1 MKNKLRTLLA
11 RRAALA
17 LLLAVVALPA
27 LAQSGLTVHDV
38 ARIRAVTQV
47 ALSPEGTRVA
57 YVLSVPRE
65 PWKGE
70 EDGEAWAE
78 LHVVGLDR
86 VSRPFVSGKVNVRDA
101 AWTPDGKS
109 IAFLAKRGA
118 DKTRSLYFI
127 LADGGEARRVLTHDT
142 DISAYSFSPD
152 GKSVAFLAE
161 EAESKE
167 SKELKEKGFKQKV
180 FEEELKFVRVWIA
193 DLGDEKAKP
202 RKLEHEGSASELHW
216 APVGNLLAV
225 ALAPTPLVDDDLMA
239 RRVRVVV
246 ADSGKV
252 AALARIENPGKLGAV
267 AWSPDGKN
275 LAIISAADLNDPA
288 AGRLMVVP
296 FSPVHPLP
304 PGDIDITA
312 KPRDLLPGY
321 EGHVSD
327 VAWQNADII
336 MYLGDEGVQTSFN
349 EIKRDGSG
357 QHVIVRVN
365 GPEGRLP
372 EEKPVVT
379 AFSLSRDGQA
389 AAFLAQRPSHP
400 PEVYFMKHG
409 DPGPRRLTD
418 SNPWL
423 AEKKLAP
430 QEVIEYKARDAL
442 RIQGLLIRPL
452 NEEKAK
458 RYPLILVVHGG
469 PEAHYRNGWL
479 TNYGAPGQVAAAQGY
494 AVFYP
499 NYRASTGRG
508 VAFSKLDHGDPAGK
522 EFDDLVDGVDYL
534 VGAGLV
540 DKARVGVTGGSYGG
554 FATAWLTT
562 FYSEFFAAGVM
573 LFGISDLIS
582 KEGTTDIPNEN
593 YDVHYLK
600 HVWDDWEF
608 FRERSPIYYAG
619 QSKTPLLIAHGEAD
633 TRVHPVQSLE
643 MYRYRKLRSAAPT
656 RQVWYPGE
664 PHGFRRAASR
674 LDFNL
679 RMMQWFE
686 RCGLPVRM

>member
-1 MKNKLRTLLA
+1 MKTKLRTILVCC
-11 RRAALA
+11 AALSV
-17 LLLAVVALPA
+17 LLIALPA
-27 LAQSGLTVHDV
+27 LAQLTVHDV
-38 ARIRAVTQV
+38 ARIRTVTQV
-47 ALSPEGTRVA
+47 AMSPDGTRVA

-65 PWKGE
+65 PWKGD

-86 VSRPFVSGKVNVRDA
+86 VSRPFVGGKVNVRDV

-109 IAFLAKRGA
+109 IAFLAKRGG
-118 DKTRSLYFI
+118 DKTRSLYLI
-127 LADGGEARRVLTHDT
+127 AADGGEARRALAHDT

-152 GKSVAFLAE
+152 GKRVAFLAE

-180 FEEELKFVRVWIA
+180 FEEELKFVRVWVA
-193 DLGDEKAKP
+193 ELGDEKAKP
-202 RKLEHEGSASELHW
+202 RKLELEGSASELHW
-216 APVGNLLAV
+216 APTGNLLAV

-239 RRVRVVV
+239 RKVHVVD

-252 AALARIENPGKLGAV
+252 VARIENPGKLGSV
-267 AWSPDGKN
+267 AWSPDAKN
-275 LAIISAADLNDPA
+275 LAIISAADINDPA
-288 AGRLMVVP
+288 AGRLIVAP
-296 FSPVHPLP
+296 ATGGPL
-304 PGDIDITA
+304 
-312 KPRDLLPGY
+312 RDLLPGVEY
-321 EGHVSD
+321 D
-327 VAWQNADII
+327 VASVTWQDADTL
-336 MYLGDEGVQTSFN
+336 MYLGDEGVQTTFN
-349 EIKRDGSG
+349 EIKRDGTG
-357 QHVIVRVN
+357 QHVIIRPN

-372 EEKPVVT
+372 EEKPVLT

-389 AAFLAQRPSHP
+389 AAFLAQRPGHP

-423 AEKKLAP
+423 EERKLAP
-430 QEVIEYKARDAL
+430 QEVVEYKARDGL
-442 RIQGLLIRPL
+442 RVQGLLIRPL
-452 NEEKAK
+452 NEEIGKA
-458 RYPLILVVHGG
+458 YPLIVSVHGG

-479 TNYGAPGQVAAAQGY
+479 TNYGAPGQVAASQGY

-508 VAFSKLDHGDPAGK
+508 VTFSKLDHGDPAGK
-522 EFDDLVDGVDYL
+522 EFDDLVDGVDHL
-534 VGAGLV
+534 ISSGLV

-562 FYSEFFAAGVM
+562 FYSERFAAGVM

-593 YDVHYLK
+593 YLVHYLK

-608 FRERSPIYYAG
+608 FRQRSPILHAAK
-619 QSKTPLLIAHGEAD
+619 SKTPLLIAHGESD

-643 MYRYRKLRSAAPT
+643 MYRYRKLRSSAPT
-656 RQVWYPGE
+656 RLVWYPGE
-664 PHGFRRAASR
+664 PHGFRHAASR
-674 LDFNL
+674 LDYNL
-679 RMMQWFE
+679 RLMQWFDSYLKGPGGPAPATE
-686 RCGLPVRM
+686 LKYDEE

>member
-1 MKNKLRTLLA
+1 MTSKLRTILA
-11 RRAALA
+11 RCATLA
-17 LLLAVVALPA
+17 LLVAGLTLPA
-27 LAQSGLTVHDV
+27 WAQLTAHDV
-38 ARIRAVTQV
+38 ARLRLVTQV
-47 ALSPEGTRVA
+47 AMSPDGTRVA

-65 PWKGE
+65 PWKEE

-86 VSRPFVSGKVNVRDA
+86 VSRPFVSGKVNVRDV

-109 IAFLAKRGA
+109 IAFLAKRDG
-118 DKTRSLYFI
+118 DKTRSLYLI
-127 LADGGEARRVLTHDT
+127 AADGGEARRVVAHDT
-142 DISAYSFSPD
+142 DISAYSFSSD
-152 GKSVAFLAE
+152 GKRVAFLAE

-167 SKELKEKGFKQKV
+167 SKELEEKGFKQKV

-202 RKLEHEGSASELHW
+202 RKLELEGSASELHW
-216 APVGNLLAV
+216 APVGNLLVV

-239 RRVRVVV
+239 RKVHVVD
-246 ADSGKV
+246 ADSSKV
-252 AALARIENPGKLGAV
+252 VARIENPGKLGAV
-267 AWSPDGKN
+267 AWSPDAKN
-275 LAIISAADLNDPA
+275 LAIISAVDLNDPD
-288 AGRLMVVP
+288 AGRLLIAP
-296 FSPVHPLP
+296 AGGGPLRDMLP
-304 PGDIDITA
+304 DIE
-312 KPRDLLPGY
+312 Y
-321 EGHVSD
+321 D
-327 VAWQNADII
+327 VAEIAWQDERAIMFIADEGVWTTFNQLNADISNYRTPI
-336 MYLGDEGVQTSFN
+336 VQTGGPVLTGLSLA
-349 EIKRDGSG
+349 RD
-357 QHVIVRVN
+357 I
-365 GPEGRLP
+365 
-372 EEKPVVT
+372 
-379 AFSLSRDGQA
+379 QA

-400 PEVYFMKHG
+400 PEVYVMKHG

-423 AEKKLAP
+423 AERKLAP
-430 QEVIEYKARDAL
+430 QEVIEYKARDGL

-452 NEEKAK
+452 NEEKGK
-458 RYPLILVVHGG
+458 KYPLIVVVHGG

-522 EFDDLVDGVDYL
+522 EFDDVVDGVDYL
-534 VGAGLV
+534 VGAGLA

-554 FATAWLTT
+554 FATAWLTS
-562 FYSEFFAAGVM
+562 FYSERFAAGVM

-608 FRERSPIYYAG
+608 FRQRSPIVHTG
-619 QSKTPLLIAHGEAD
+619 KSKTPLLIAHGESD

-656 RQVWYPGE
+656 RLVWYPGE

-679 RMMQWFE
+679 RMMQWFDLYLKGTGGPAPATAISYDE
-686 RCGLPVRM
+686 K

>member
-1 MKNKLRTLLA
+1 MKNTLRTLP
-11 RRAALA
+11 RCAAVAL
-17 LLLAVVALPA
+17 LLLAVTAPA
-27 LAQSGLTVHDV
+27 RAQLSVHDV
-38 ARIRAVTQV
+38 ARLRLVTQV
-47 ALSPEGTRVA
+47 AMSPDGTRVA

-86 VSRPFVSGKVNVRDA
+86 VSRPFVSGKVNVRDV

-109 IAFLAKRGA
+109 IAFLAKRGG
-118 DKTRSLYFI
+118 DKTRSLYLI
-127 LADGGEARRVLTHDT
+127 APDGGEARRVLSHET
-142 DISAYSFSPD
+142 DISAYSFSAD
-152 GKSVAFLAE
+152 GERVAFLAE
-161 EAESKE
+161 EAEPKE
-167 SKELKEKGFKQKV
+167 SRELKEKGFKQKV

-193 DLGDEKAKP
+193 HLGDEKPKP
-202 RKLEHEGSASELHW
+202 RKLELEGSASELHW
-216 APVGNLLAV
+216 APVGNLLSV

-239 RRVRVVV
+239 RKVHVVD
-246 ADSGKV
+246 ADTGKV
-252 AALARIENPGKLGAV
+252 VARIENPGKLGAV
-267 AWSPDGKN
+267 AWSPDAKN
-275 LAIISAADLNDPA
+275 LAIISAADINDPA

-296 FSPVHPLP
+296 ATGGPL
-304 PGDIDITA
+304 
-312 KPRDLLPGY
+312 RDLLPGY
-321 EGHVSD
+321 EAHVSD
-327 VAWQNADII
+327 VAWQDADTI
-336 MYLGDEGVQTSFN
+336 MYLSDEGVQATFN
-349 EIKRDGSG
+349 EIKRDGTG
-357 QHVIVRVN
+357 QHIIIRVN

-372 EEKPVVT
+372 EEKPILT
-379 AFSLSRDGQA
+379 AFSPSRDGQA
-389 AAFLAQRPSHP
+389 AAFLAQRPTHP

-409 DPGPRRLTD
+409 DAGPRQMTD

-423 AEKKLAP
+423 AERKLAP
-430 QEVIEYKARDAL
+430 QEVVEYKARDGL

-452 NEEKAK
+452 NEEKGK
-458 RYPLILVVHGG
+458 KHPLIVSVHGG

-479 TNYGAPGQVAAAQGY
+479 TNYAAPGQVAATQGY

-508 VAFSKLDHGDPAGK
+508 VAFSKLDHGDPAGR
-522 EFDDLVDGVDYL
+522 EFDDVVDGVDYL
-534 VGAGLV
+534 VSAGLV

-562 FYSEFFAAGVM
+562 FYSERFAAGVM

-593 YDVHYLK
+593 YLVHYLK

-608 FRERSPIYYAG
+608 FRQRSPIFHAAK
-619 QSKTPLLIAHGEAD
+619 SKTPLLIAHGESD

-643 MYRYRKLRSAAPT
+643 MYRYRKLRSSAPT
-656 RQVWYPGE
+656 RLVWYPGE

-674 LDFNL
+674 LDFSL
-679 RMMQWFE
+679 RMMQWFDLYLKGAGGAAPPTE
-686 RCGLPVRM
+686 IKYEEK